1 MGLVTKITS
10 AFLSKRLK
18 SFTESKKKAVHD
30 QADLLNNLLEKGS
43 ITDYGKRYDFNK
55 IRDYDS
61 FSAQVPLV
69 EYEDFSVEIKKVL
82 RGEKNVI
89 WPDAIKWAAMSSG
102 TTNDKSKFIPVSDV
116 SLKKNHY

>member
-43 ITDYGKRYDFNK
+43 ITDYGKRYFFNK
-55 IRDYDS
+55 IRNRP
-61 FSAQVPLV
+61 F
-69 EYEDFSVEIKKVL
+69 
-82 RGEKNVI
+82 
-89 WPDAIKWAAMSSG
+89 
-102 TTNDKSKFIPVSDV
+102 
-116 SLKKNHY
+116 SLKGNNLS

>member
-43 ITDYGKRYDFNK
+43 ITDYGKRYYFNK
-55 IRDYDS
+55 IRDHDS

-82 RGEKNVI
+82 
-89 WPDAIKWAAMSSG
+89 
-102 TTNDKSKFIPVSDV
+102 
-116 SLKKNHY
+116 